1 MLEDT
6 KKQSETVNRA
16 MTGNIYN
23 DQQKKKKEKKD
34 MHRSTKYYIE
44 CDKKLKT

>member
-23 DQQKKKKEKKD
+23 DQQKKKKEKRTCID
-34 MHRSTKYYIE
+34 LQNT
-44 CDKKLKT
+44 T